1 MKKIISLTLSISLL
15 LLATFAVFES
25 EITSAATASDSANV
39 TLTVSA
45 GEISISAPA
54 DVGFG
59 TLSGF
64 TGGTATNSLTW
75 NVKTNNAIGYNLGLK
90 ASTSP
95 ALGTGTYTI
104 ANYTPVGGTTT
115 PDYAWSIASA
125 TSEFGFAPYNSASAV
140 AKFKNNGSTTCN
152 TGSTVTAWTCWYGLA
167 TADVQTANRSTKTTT
182 AGEDNIIYLEVQIN
196 AANGYQENGSYTAT
210 LTATAT
216 TN

>member
-15 LLATFAVFES
+15 FLATFAIFEP
-25 EITSAATASDSANV
+25 EITSAAATSDSALV

-45 GEISISAPA
+45 GEISITTPD
-54 DVGFG
+54 DVSFG

-75 NVKTNNAIGYNLGLK
+75 NVKTNNDTGYNFGLK
-90 ASTSP
+90 ATTAP

-104 ANYTPVGGTTT
+104 ADYTPVGGTTT

-125 TSEFGFAPYNSASAV
+125 TSEFGFAPYNASNSV
-140 AKFKNNGSTTCN
+140 AKFKSATSICN

-196 AANGYQENGSYTAT
+196 ADNGTQEDGSYTAT

>member
-90 ASTSP
+90 ASTAP
-95 ALGTGTYTI
+95 ALGTGTYNI
-104 ANYTPVGGTTT
+104 ADYTPPGAPAT
-115 PDYAWSIASA
+115 PDYTWNIDTAI
-125 TSEFGFAPYNSASAV
+125 SEFGFAPYNATSSV
-140 AKFKNNGSTTCN
+140 SKFKNDASKCA
-152 TGSTVTAWTCWYGLA
+152 TGSTVTAWKCWYGLA